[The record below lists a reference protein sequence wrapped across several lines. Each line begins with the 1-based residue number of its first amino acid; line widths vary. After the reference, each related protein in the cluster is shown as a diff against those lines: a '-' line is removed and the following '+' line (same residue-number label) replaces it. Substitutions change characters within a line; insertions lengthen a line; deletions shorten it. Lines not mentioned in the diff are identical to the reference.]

1 MNLWVFDNDGTLY
14 DDSGTQKIFM
24 EIFSGYS
31 SNLLGVPVQEV
42 SVQLAKLKNKWNT
55 EFSIIA
61 LMKEFGVDYSE
72 VVNNTYLKIDLG
84 KCNVSRSD
92 LVRKM
97 ALDNILE
104 KKIVFTNN
112 PSVFARRVFS
122 YAGLESCFSD
132 FVGMEEANFCGK
144 PDLRAFKVVEARHPE
159 CSRIIFCDD
168 SLKNLD
174 AAHQMGWTTI
184 LYKPL
189 SVDSETG
196 GNHLI
201 ISSFDG
207 IKGLL

>member
-1 MNLWVFDNDGTLY
+1 MDLWVFDNDGTLY
-14 DDSGTQKIFM
+14 DDFGTQKIFM

-31 SNLLGVPVQEV
+31 SNLLGVPPQEV
-42 SVQLAKLKNKWNT
+42 PAQLAKLKNKWNT
-55 EFSIIA
+55 EFSVIA

-72 VVNNTYLKIDLG
+72 MVNNTYLKIDLK
-84 KCNVSRSD
+84 KCNVPKFD
-92 LVRKM
+92 PVRKR

-112 PSVFARRVFS
+112 PSAFARRVLL

-132 FVGMEEANFCGK
+132 FVGMEEANFFGK
-144 PDLRAFKVVEARHPE
+144 PDLRAFKIVEARHPE

-189 SVDSETG
+189 SVDSEAG
-196 GNHLI
+196 GKHLT